1 MKTTDNT
8 ILITGGGSG
17 IGRGLAVR
25 EKSAR
30 YQRRSLQ
37 PDPVEFLSTPARQ
50 RQTTQ
55 TRSDRRHAKTPPCSQ
70 QPSETRTDPRLKTT
84 QLLMMHS

>member
-30 YQRRSLQ
+30 YRS
-37 PDPVEFLSTPARQ
+37 
-50 RQTTQ
+50 
-55 TRSDRRHAKTPPCSQ
+55 K
-70 QPSETRTDPRLKTT
+70 K
-84 QLLMMHS
+84 